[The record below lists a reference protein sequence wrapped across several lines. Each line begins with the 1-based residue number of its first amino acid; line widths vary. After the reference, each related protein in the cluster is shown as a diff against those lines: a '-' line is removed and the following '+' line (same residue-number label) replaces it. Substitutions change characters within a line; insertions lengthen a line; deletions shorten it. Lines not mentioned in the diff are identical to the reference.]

1 MAQPEIRQLYRTAS
15 LTDAYFEFVADGST
29 ANNHDDGC
37 RSSPTDAQVR
47 VYVVD
52 AASGSP
58 RFTYAEFMAAI
69 NASTILNDISVTTT
83 SASGD
88 GQPSRTFTIATNSAW
103 TGGTTESVIIL
114 IRSGTLFH
122 EIGSSTRVVLG
133 DHVHIPII
141 GAPCHPVD
149 GNRDSAGLEAVSVT
163 YGHSNQGTVTRTATA
178 DSDTTAFTGRH
189 EITLGTVVWAST
201 PYMGGVSGYP
211 LNGDNVGGSSNG
223 QIRPVEGGDPRKVPG
238 LSATPGTRRISSG
251 LQGTLAHFCPAAGQS
266 CLITDNR
273 LRIDVRRTNDTTRW
287 DFDICG
293 QGVLE
298 GSFEVIRPDNSG
310 NAWTHITAD
319 NPNNNMR
326 IRTYEN
332 FTVTDGTNSIT
343 VQRELTAG
351 IEMFSVQPTSEDHPY
366 LTDTASSSAQNL
378 RFNAP
383 ITVDHLN
390 QDGDGGQYNM
400 NFTGSAFFNQS
411 GEGGAS
417 NRTGICLQA
426 VRSSRMGYWQ
436 NQWGSTSEIE
446 DMIWLDPPFE
456 LSATNTPINIA
467 ETTSNTRNKQIY
479 LVRSVAVNNRDSS
492 GNPKSSYARTFGRQ
506 ASATTLAHEGSWLQS
521 RVPQI
526 RAHNATPANSG
537 TWSVRPVDQTGAG
550 LEGVVGRGG
559 HYLVDGALAD
569 QVQGN
574 SANQYTRYTSYTS
587 GSPTA
592 GANESYLL
600 HRGGLHRY
608 SSNVVLRE
616 APWNFSS
623 NGCNNLTSNND
634 VDDCAALTDNHVAIF
649 KRGLLGTVNGAVS
662 SIANGAEGTVVLD
675 GFTNLTETECNGFI
689 GAYLANPANL
699 ANNRLRIDGCTRV
712 SATEA
717 RFTVNN
723 VSGAAIA
730 LADNA
735 GRMIIHGDYTW
746 QMLTSGTN
754 AGNLSFSTINA
765 SGNKELLYSSFVAM
779 IQAKLELIVER
790 KQNQMGTET
799 ATFGQNQDLTYFS
812 STNISCN
819 ELMRQL
825 ANNTAADCSYVTS
838 NSTTPR
844 TCNINRVQFA
854 VNGTATWT
862 LVADPI
868 TDRLNYVATTTPVSS
883 ARVTHGGAF
892 TDATNGARSYFR
904 LVLPSGVSADDL
916 EVGVAFVGGAQNVA
930 ADSGWRVAP
939 SAARPSITSAA
950 GETFIIVPEAP
961 FYDTTSTGNNVINKA
976 STPGTWYLSI
986 TGPGIRD
993 FRAEYL
999 RAQSRTLTLVAD
1011 DLDPGAVTAPAK
1023 IGNILIGI
1031 GQLTGTLRSDTG
1043 ESYAPIVT
1051 NNETWINTANIRLA
1065 VDLDVATGGSNGY
1078 DEQESHPRIRR
1089 DFADA
1094 KNSMIYADYVAR
1106 FGADPGGRTVLVD
1119 RIDLNETH
1127 WRIYVRRCSRAQHL
1141 LFEGAVPENGGYEV
1155 HNNSYAVTGVGTITQ
1170 DGFFGVPA
1178 FSLPAVE
1185 TVVQQISDTQET
1197 NLNSRISDAALGIP

>member
-1 MAQPEIRQLYRTAS
+1 MAQPSIRELHRTDSITAPYW
-15 LTDAYFEFVADGST
+15 DFVSDGST
-29 ANNHDDGC
+29 ANNHDPGI
-37 RSSPTDAQVR
+37 RSDSGTPNPEVR
-47 VYVVD
+47 AYVVD
-52 AASGSP
+52 AAAGSP
-58 RFTYAEFMAAI
+58 RFTYAEFFAEIA
-69 NASTILNDISVTTT
+69 TLNEVSVAVTTSSNT
-83 SASGD
+83 GE
-88 GQPSRTFTIATNSAW
+88 PSRTFSVTANSNMLDKQ
-103 TGGTTESVIIL
+103 SVIIF
-114 IRSGTLFH
+114 IRTGTLFH
-122 EIGSSTRVVLG
+122 ETGSSTRVTLG
-133 DHVHIPII
+133 QDIHIPII
-141 GAPCHPVD
+141 GAPGQPNNGSSLVTTPINEV
-149 GNRDSAGLEAVSVT
+149 GVT
-163 YGHSNQGTVTRTATA
+163 YGHSNLGGSGVVGNNDDR
-178 DSDTTAFTGRH
+178 DTTAFTGRH
-189 EITLGTVVWAST
+189 EITTGTVVWQFA
-201 PYMGGVSGYP
+201 PLMGGIGGYP
-211 LNGDNVGGSSNG
+211 NQNNNVGGTSDAAI
-223 QIRPVEGGDPRKVPG
+223 QPVEGGDPRKVPSQDG
-238 LSATPGTRRISSG
+238 VSPAARRRASG
-251 LQGTLAHFCPAAGQS
+251 VQASLAHFCPAAGQS
-266 CLITDNR
+266 CLITDFR
-273 LRIDVRRTNDTTRW
+273 LRIDVKTTDDSTRW

-293 QGVLE
+293 QGVIDAA
-298 GSFEVIRPDNSG
+298 FEVIRTNSSG
-310 NAWTHITAD
+310 NAWTHTTAD
-319 NPNNNMR
+319 NPNNNIR

-332 FTVTDGTNSIT
+332 LVASDGTNT
-343 VQRELTAG
+343 VTLQRALTAG
-351 IEMFSVQPTSEDHPY
+351 IELFSSQPLSEDHPY
-366 LTDTASSSAQNL
+366 LTDTASSSNQNL

-383 ITVDHLN
+383 ITVDHLDQTN
-390 QDGDGGQYNM
+390 DGGQYNM
-400 NFTGSAFFNQS
+400 NFTGSGFFNSQ
-411 GEGGAS
+411 A
-417 NRTGICLQA
+417 NRAGICLQA

-436 NQWGSTSEIE
+436 SQWDTSNTE

-467 ETTSNTRNKQIY
+467 ETTSGTRGKQIY

-492 GNPKSSYARTFGRQ
+492 GNPKGSYARTFGRQ
-506 ASATTLAHEGSWLQS
+506 ASATTLEHDGSWLQS

-526 RAHNATPANSG
+526 RAHNSTPANSG

-559 HYLVDGALAD
+559 HYLVDGALQAL
-569 QVQGN
+569 QQGN
-574 SANQYTRYTSYTS
+574 SASHYTRYTSYTS
-587 GSPTA
+587 GNSTA

-608 SSNVVLRE
+608 SQNVVLRT

-649 KRGLLGTVNGAVS
+649 KNGLLGMVNGAVS

-723 VSGAAIA
+723 VSGAAIS
-730 LADNA
+730 LNDNA
-735 GRMIIHGDYTW
+735 GRTIIHGDYTW

-765 SGNKELLYSSFVAM
+765 SGNKELLYSSFAAM

-790 KQNQMGTET
+790 KQNQMGTEN
-799 ATFGQNQDLTYFS
+799 ATFGQDQDLTYFS
-812 STNISCN
+812 STAISCN

-825 ANNTAADCSYVTS
+825 GNNTASDCSYVTS
-838 NSTTPR
+838 NSTQAR

-854 VNGTATWT
+854 VNGTATWI
-862 LVADPI
+862 LVSDPV

-916 EVGVAFVGGAQNVA
+916 EVGVAFVGGTQNVA

-939 SAARPSITSAA
+939 SAARPSITTAA
-950 GETFIIVPEAP
+950 GESFIIVPEAP
-961 FYDTTSTGNNVINKA
+961 FYDTTSTGATVINKA
-976 STPGTWYLSI
+976 STPGTWYMSI

-999 RAQSRTLTLVAD
+999 RAQSRTINLVAD
-1011 DLDPGAVTAPAK
+1011 DLDPGTVTAPTK
-1023 IGNILIGI
+1023 IGNILIGV